1 MCHLEKLMIF
11 HDTLCM
17 PPNLKGLTM
26 FFTSMQ
32 ISSLVQFL
40 VLDLWTIKDGP
51 YRPLPGG
58 PKLLFCLTLIHKSF
72 NILSVL
78 SKWTETVHLTKYR
91 GLNLN
96 LGVLNL
102 YSKTLKYWVGVQWG
116 QSYLMHSSDPTFFIG
131 GNKF

>member
-1 MCHLEKLMIF
+1 MEKLMIF
-11 HDTLCM
+11 HDTSCM

-32 ISSLVQFL
+32 IFSLVQFL
-40 VLDLWTIKDGP
+40 VLDLWTIKAGP

-58 PKLLFCLTLIHKSF
+58 LKLLFCLTLIHKSF
-72 NILSVL
+72 NILRVCCQNEL
-78 SKWTETVHLTKYR
+78 KLCILPNIGGWIWIWGCWIFTTKHW
-91 GLNLN
+91 N
-96 LGVLNL
+96 
-102 YSKTLKYWVGVQWG
+102 TGVQWG